1 MVMSVTQFQM
11 CICVPNC
18 IEVGWFFVEICR
30 FNDLQNGGRA
40 PSWIFETYSL
50 CVSVKDGTF
59 MHFRYLFSV
68 ILLLLFTYLL
78 ATLRISSVLFGEISV

>member
-1 MVMSVTQFQM
+1 
-11 CICVPNC
+11 
-18 IEVGWFFVEICR
+18 
-30 FNDLQNGGRA
+30 
-40 PSWIFETYSL
+40 
-50 CVSVKDGTF
+50 VSVKDGTF